1 MKKARG
7 MVLLAVIAALS
18 MTASASAAPTPG
30 GGLGASPQIR
40 ALSAEPKS
48 IVSFTATYDV
58 PEYFGAVSC
67 KGKHQIMPRKFP
79 GSRDVETCKTTEPT
93 GFINLTANEHRGI
106 GEWFPGAS
114 GWNSD
119 YNGAAA
125 ISQEYTV
132 SSNGKKFHLI
142 AYYSS

>member
-1 MKKARG
+1 MRDVRG
-7 MVLLAVIAALS
+7 IVVVVAIAALS
-18 MTASASAAPTPG
+18 ITATANAAPTPG
-30 GGLGASPQIR
+30 GLAASPQVK

-48 IVSFTATYDV
+48 VVPFTATYDAT
-58 PEYFGAVSC
+58 EYYGAVTC
-67 KGKHQIMPRKFP
+67 TGKHQINPRKFP
-79 GSRDVETCKTTEPT
+79 GSRDVETCKSTELT
-93 GFINLTANEHRGI
+93 GFIGLTPNEQRGS

-132 SSNGKKFHLI
+132 SANGKKFHLI